1 MRRSSRTL
9 DEQPSEAEEDA
20 LSSDTSQPAVDL
32 AAEDPSSASIFGDGG
47 HAPSVLARRDEH
59 ERVKGSDLA
68 QAEQFRAQSPESD
81 APGSVET
88 NREELIRPEI
98 FDEAGYLRIN
108 PDVRLAV
115 ESGQIKSGYDH
126 YLQHGS
132 SEGRSVPTT
141 PQELRNVMLAISRGP
156 TQEHVGTREVRCSI
170 DALIIAPNAGLM
182 VVGWID
188 DSADPLSCIRIT
200 GADWRVV
207 LDASVLVRLRRAD
220 VEKAVGGRG
229 QHAFGF
235 FGFLQFDRRGEGSGP
250 IRLELWQHSGSSAA
264 LQCVPGI
271 VDELELRN
279 TALGY
284 LAGASYFGNAAIES
298 MAFLGRGIGDELIR
312 FNRTI
317 TSRLVTAPY
326 IEQFGPQKSS
336 LRGTIVV
343 CLYGKLEFFFVQNCL
358 FSGLPGIDDYEF
370 VYVCNSPELAE
381 ALLREAHSASLMY
394 GLMQRVM
401 ILPGNAGFGGA
412 NNVAARTARSKRLL
426 MVNPDV
432 FPRDRDWAKK
442 HSELL
447 DAVAP
452 QQARLFSVPLYYDDG
467 SLMHGGMYFEIDVGL
482 SMSAGGAV
490 PHKICRVEHY
500 GKGAPPDSPQFTRP
514 RPVPAVTG
522 AFISIDRSWFEQLDG
537 FNEDYIF
544 GHYEDADLCLKSMG
558 KGTAPWLH
566 DIRMWHLEGKGSIR
580 QPPHEGGS
588 LVNRWLFSRTWAA
601 TIEAGLKGSAP
612 TIPLLQTARMP
623 APFPTQGISGKRPS
637 TKLTKPGRVLA

>member
-1 MRRSSRTL
+1 MQRSSRTL
-9 DEQPSEAEEDA
+9 RKRPSAAEEHTP
-20 LSSDTSQPAVDL
+20 SGDTSQPVVDP
-32 AAEDPSSASIFGDGG
+32 ASEDPSSASIFGEGAY
-47 HAPSVLARRDEH
+47 APSLLARTDEH
-59 ERVKGSDLA
+59 ELVKGSELA
-68 QAEQFRAQSPESD
+68 QAEKFRAQSPGSD
-81 APGSVET
+81 VFGPVEA
-88 NREELIRPEI
+88 NREALIPREI
-98 FDEAGYLRIN
+98 FDEASYLRIN
-108 PDVRLAV
+108 PDVRPAV
-115 ESGQIKSGYDH
+115 ESGQIASGYAH

-132 SEGRSVPTT
+132 SEGRSVLAAPR
-141 PQELRNVMLAISRGP
+141 EVRNVMLAIPRGGG
-156 TQEHVGTREVRCSI
+156 QEDRAARQLPCSI
-170 DALIIAPNAGLM
+170 DALIIAPNSGLM

-188 DSADPLSCIRIT
+188 DTTDPLSCIRIT

-207 LDASVLVRLRRAD
+207 LDASVLVRVRRMD
-220 VEKAVGGRG
+220 VEKAVGARG
-229 QHAFGF
+229 QYAFGF
-235 FGFLQFDRRGEGSGP
+235 FGFLQFDRRGEGSGR
-250 IRLELWQHSGSSAA
+250 IRLELWQHGGSSTA
-264 LQCVPGI
+264 LECVPGI
-271 VDELELRN
+271 VDDVELRN

-284 LAGASYFGNAAIES
+284 LAGVSYFGNPVIES
-298 MAFLGRGIGDELIR
+298 MAFLARGIGDEFIR

-317 TSRLVTAPY
+317 TSRLVGAPY
-326 IEQFGPQKSS
+326 VEQFGPQKSS

-381 ALLREAHSASLMY
+381 PLLREAHSASLMY

-412 NNVAARTARSKRLL
+412 NNAAARIGRSNRLL

-432 FPRDRDWAKK
+432 FPRDLDWAKK
-442 HSELL
+442 HSRLL
-447 DAVAP
+447 DALVP

-482 SMSAGGAV
+482 SISGGSAL

-500 GKGAPPDSPQFTRP
+500 GKGAPADSPQFTRP

-544 GHYEDADLCLKSMG
+544 GHYEDADLCLKSIG

-566 DIRMWHLEGKGSIR
+566 DIHMWHLEGKGSMR
-580 QPPHEGGS
+580 QHPHEGGS

-601 TIEAGLKGSAP
+601 TIEAGLKGPAP
-612 TIPLLQTARMP
+612 TTPLLQTACVP
-623 APFPTQGISGKRPS
+623 PPVPTGGIGAKRPS
-637 TKLTKPGRVLA
+637 TGLTKPGRVLA